1 VINTRS
7 GCDSITGLLREKMLL
22 MGTQFQLK
30 KHEFITGE
38 CLNVK
43 SFTALIYEYG
53 IEVAFAALL

>member
-1 VINTRS
+1 
-7 GCDSITGLLREKMLL
+7 MLL